1 VFELIKVDGL
11 WTEAVL
17 HNFADG
23 SDGAYPYGGVIMD
36 SKGNLYGGTIQGG
49 SNSVGTFYE
58 LSPSGSGWTEAV
70 IYNYDFNGLTMDAA
84 GNILGVALDDGKP
97 SIIEQSPNGNGGW
110 NQSVIHSFSPQLG
123 LSNPVFDQAG
133 NIYCAI
139 ASGKRGTGHG
149 SVYKFTRGKKGK
161 WTGKAIPLE
170 GGADGSGPGGIVL
183 DSAGNIYGIM
193 TFGGTGEGTA
203 GAGTVYELVAP
214 VGTGLYQEKLLS
226 TFNGA
231 DGTEPLGTLVL
242 DGSGNLYG
250 TTENGGEFGAPYG
263 DGVVFEVTP

>member
-1 VFELIKVDGL
+1 
-11 WTEAVL
+11 
-17 HNFADG
+17 
-23 SDGAYPYGGVIMD
+23 
-36 SKGNLYGGTIQGG
+36 
-49 SNSVGTFYE
+49 
-58 LSPSGSGWTEAV
+58 
-70 IYNYDFNGLTMDAA
+70 
-84 GNILGVALDDGKP
+84 
-97 SIIEQSPNGNGGW
+97 
-110 NQSVIHSFSPQLG
+110 
-123 LSNPVFDQAG
+123 
-133 NIYCAI
+133 
-139 ASGKRGTGHG
+139 
-149 SVYKFTRGKKGK
+149 
-161 WTGKAIPLE
+161 
-170 GGADGSGPGGIVL
+170 VL

-250 TTENGGEFGAPYG
+250 TTEYGGEFGAPYG